1 MKKSQTF
8 FSRQEPRDVLLT
20 DWFLSWVLCS
30 QLMPIRSLGVL
41 TLEWIP
47 EQLGKDNFMSCDRM
61 GLFYVIYCMP
71 FCWFFVNFT
80 SCSPAPLIS
89 LSLWIWCLPL
99 QPTPSPKKKK
109 KKHGK
114 HFIMEAAVCLSAS
127 HSIPFCPHILT
138 CKCTLLGSHMDSS
151 RLSSCCHV
159 SWRACNIRSAGLA
172 LSHVTAVHRW
182 CRFGG

>member
-8 FSRQEPRDVLLT
+8 FSRQEPCDVLLT

-47 EQLGKDNFMSCDRM
+47 EQFGKDNFMSCDRM

-109 KKHGK
+109 KKAWKTFHHGSCCVPQCITQYTLLST
-114 HFIMEAAVCLSAS
+114 HPYLQMYIARISHGLFSAILLLPCIMESLQ
-127 HSIPFCPHILT
+127 H
-138 CKCTLLGSHMDSS
+138 
-151 RLSSCCHV
+151 
-159 SWRACNIRSAGLA
+159 
-172 LSHVTAVHRW
+172 
-182 CRFGG
+182 